1 MAGCQRLRCRQLQG
15 SHLHH
20 LPKAGFRAW
29 LHAME
34 SQERQLIRKTT
45 TKGTIFT
52 SHSYISSRPKRSCFE
67 WIRIVSCSPKCI
79 QKLYLVFCKNVKMIA
94 DLEGITIAQFL
105 FNFVSSICARTNHI
119 GQLKRGSEYKCQ
131 RITQPQIF

>member
-52 SHSYISSRPKRSCFE
+52 NS
-67 WIRIVSCSPKCI
+67 W
-79 QKLYLVFCKNVKMIA
+79 LYLFHQGQNEVVLNG
-94 DLEGITIAQFL
+94 LE
-105 FNFVSSICARTNHI
+105 
-119 GQLKRGSEYKCQ
+119 
-131 RITQPQIF
+131 